1 MNGEFP
7 TRAVA
12 ACFSLACF
20 SVAIVAGLIADR
32 SASSIL
38 SSALV
43 ALLVGQVIGLIGALV
58 IAHAIRQGV
67 EMHIKGHPIPDSL
80 GSLRNP
86 RAVDAGGNAPGGS
99 AGT

>member
-12 ACFSLACF
+12 ACFALACF

-32 SASSIL
+32 TASSIL

-43 ALLVGQVIGLIGALV
+43 ALLIGQVIGLIAALV
-58 IAHAIRQGV
+58 IAHAIRQGI
-67 EMHIKGHPIPDSL
+67 ESHIKGHPIPDSFA
-80 GSLRNP
+80 SLRNL
-86 RAVDAGGNAPGGS
+86 RASEHGDDAPSGS